1 MPYVTAGYPSLEVT
15 LELMRA
21 LSASGALAIEVGIPF
36 SDPIAD
42 GPDIQRASEWA
53 LRAGVGARDVL
64 GLVARFRETEALPV
78 VLMTYV
84 QPLLAAGIERFAR
97 SAAES
102 GVDGVMVSDLP
113 PDEAPEVWDH
123 LDRAGLDTVTLVAP
137 TTAPERLPKLLA
149 RSRGFVYCLS
159 RTGVTGAS
167 AGFAGSLPDRIAGLR
182 RHTSLP
188 IAVGFGISGPAE
200 AAAVRGLADAVVVGA
215 AFMRAVARD
224 PREGAVRR
232 ARELAESIVAA
243 L

>member
-1 MPYVTAGYPSLEVT
+1 
-15 LELMRA
+15 MRA
-21 LSASGALAIEVGIPF
+21 LSASGALALEVGIPF

-53 LRAGVGARDVL
+53 LRAGVGAGDVL
-64 GLVARFRETEALPV
+64 GVVARFRESDALPV

-97 SAAES
+97 SAAAS
-102 GVDGVMVSDLP
+102 GVDGVLISDLP

-123 LDRAGLDTVTLVAP
+123 CDRAGLDTVTLVAP
-137 TTAPERLPKLLA
+137 TTTPERLPKLLA

-167 AGFAGSLPDRIAGLR
+167 AGFAGSLPDRIAELR
-182 RHTSLP
+182 RHTPLP
-188 IAVGFGISGPAE
+188 VAVGFGISGPAE

-215 AFMRAVARD
+215 AFMRAVALD

-232 ARELAESIVAA
+232 TRELAESITAA